1 MSKTRYLTQ
10 VSLRDILGLI
20 TIVALGISL
29 FLSQRDN
36 RRMRERYSQ
45 LFPQPHVLLWSSAG
59 QERHA
64 NSGSIG
70 VAGTLY
76 HSTDN
81 ALAKT
86 PTITVQLIDPLSR
99 KVIAEA
105 TDHNMV
111 PNVKGHDFGLT
122 LRRSGSVPNPGI
134 YFVLVEAFVDATPI
148 ARACTAMELI
158 DWRTIGTETPHVPN
172 DSSVGSSP

>member
-1 MSKTRYLTQ
+1 MFNREQKLTTTLGKNLKQPQLSEKRSRRATGLRALNLPTIENGSLKTAENG
-10 VSLRDILGLI
+10 SLSDDG
-20 TIVALGISL
+20 
-29 FLSQRDN
+29 
-36 RRMRERYSQ
+36 
-45 LFPQPHVLLWSSAG
+45 H
-59 QERHA
+59 
-64 NSGSIG
+64 
-70 VAGTLY
+70 
-76 HSTDN
+76 
-81 ALAKT
+81 
-86 PTITVQLIDPLSR
+86 ITVQLIDSLSR

-111 PNVKGHDFGLT
+111 PNVKGHGFGLT
-122 LRRSGSVPNPGI
+122 LRRSGSVPDPGI